1 MQINVKY
8 FAQIKSKAGKSSD
21 TLEIDNGMTLHEC
34 IKQLGEKSDASI
46 NELLFDSSGNY
57 LDTLVLVLNGEQVR
71 YSDNPEMN
79 NNDELMIMSP
89 IAGG

>member
-1 MQINVKY
+1 MKIKIKY

-21 TLEIDNGMTLHEC
+21 DLEVAEGVSLHAC
-34 IKQLGEKSDASI
+34 IKQLGEKAGASI
-46 NELLFDSSGNY
+46 NELLFDPSGNY

-71 YSDNPEMN
+71 YADNPEMN
-79 NNDELMIMSP
+79 DRDELMIMSP